1 MAKVNT
7 LYGQIDQSLM
17 NKFANIRLL
26 VCDVDGV
33 FSDGTILLGNQG
45 EELKAFNT
53 KDGYGIKALSKV
65 GVDVAVITGRQSQIV
80 ANRMQALNVKHIM
93 QNREDKQVAIKELIR
108 DYGYTNSQIAS
119 VGDDMPDTGMFLESE
134 IGIAVADAHPMVKQK
149 ATFSTSLDGG
159 RGAVREICD
168 LILQAKGKLEEIH
181 GASV

>member
-1 MAKVNT
+1 MSRVNS
-7 LYGQIDQSLM
+7 LYGEIEQSVM
-17 NKFANIRLL
+17 DKFANVTLL

-53 KDGYGIKALSKV
+53 KDGYGIKALAKI

-93 QNREDKQVAIKELIR
+93 QNREDKQVAIQELMKQ
-108 DYGYTNSQIAS
+108 YGYSRSQIAS
-119 VGDDMPDTGMFLESE
+119 VGDDMPDIGMFLESE
-134 IGIAVADAHPMVKQK
+134 IGIAVADAHPMVKLK

-168 LILQAKGKLEEIH
+168 LILQAKGKLDQIH

>member
-1 MAKVNT
+1 MSKIDT
-7 LYGQIDQSLM
+7 LYEPIDADM
-17 NKFANIRLL
+17 FERFKNIKLL

-65 GVDVAVITGRQSQIV
+65 GVKVAVITGRQSHIV
-80 ANRMQALNVKHIM
+80 EQRMQALNVEHIM
-93 QNREDKQVAIKELIR
+93 QNREDKLVAINELIAQF
-108 DYGYTNSQIAS
+108 GYAKDTIAS
-119 VGDDMPDTGMFLESE
+119 VGDDMPDIGMFSASS
-134 IGIAVADAHPMVKQK
+134 IGIAVADAHPFVKKQ
-149 ATFSTSLDGG
+149 ATFCTSLPGG

-168 LILQAKGKLEEIH
+168 IILQAKGKLADIH

>member
-1 MAKVNT
+1 MSHVST
-7 LYGQIDQSLM
+7 LYGEIEQSVM
-17 NKFANIRLL
+17 NKFADITLL

-53 KDGYGIKALSKV
+53 KDGYGIKALSNI

-80 ANRMQALNVKHIM
+80 ADRMQALNVKHIM
-93 QNREDKQVAIKELIR
+93 QNREDKQAAIQELMQR
-108 DYGYTNSQIAS
+108 YGYSSSQIAS
-119 VGDDMPDTGMFLESE
+119 VGDDMPDIGMFLESE
-134 IGIAVADAHPMVKQK
+134 IGIAVADAHPMVKLK

-168 LILQAKGKLEEIH
+168 LILQAKGKLDQIH